1 MFRETQRDFGIA
13 SGQRAPGAV
22 FQRNERCVFL
32 AGVHVQIV
40 ANFCLMA
47 FVATEAARHGRIR
60 IIPDLGHAKRGKAG
74 IPGDC
79 LHQLGAG
86 GGVATGLLDEDESHA
101 GAVLF
106 VRQD

>member
-13 SGQRAPGAV
+13 SGQLAPGAV

-40 ANFCLMA
+40 ANFRFVA
-47 FVATEAARHGRIR
+47 FVVAEAARHGRIR
-60 IIPDLGHAKRGKAG
+60 IIPDLGHAKRGEAG
-74 IPGDC
+74 IPGDG
-79 LHQLGAG
+79 LYQVGSA
-86 GGVATGLLDEDESHA
+86 GGVATGLLDEDERHA

>member
-13 SGQRAPGAV
+13 SRQHALAAV
-22 FQRNERCVFL
+22 FQRNERGVFL

-60 IIPDLGHAKRGKAG
+60 IIPDFGHAKRGEAG

-79 LHQLGAG
+79 LHQLGAA
-86 GGVATGLLDEDESHA
+86 GGVATGLLDEDEGHA